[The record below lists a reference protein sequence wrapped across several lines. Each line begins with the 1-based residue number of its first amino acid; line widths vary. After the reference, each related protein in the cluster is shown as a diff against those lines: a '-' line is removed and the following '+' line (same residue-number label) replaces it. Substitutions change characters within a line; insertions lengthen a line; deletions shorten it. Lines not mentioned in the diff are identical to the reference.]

1 MFYNDDF
8 PIQYIDPVYRPPSEA
23 RSLIIPVTNG
33 CSWNKCSF
41 CEMYTDEQKRFYV
54 RKEHEI
60 LDEISRSGQSLNGVT
75 RVFLGDGDA
84 MVLSFRRLKA
94 ILIELNNAFPDLKR
108 VSAYCLPRNIKN
120 KTSEE
125 LEELKNL
132 GLSMLYVGFESGDD
146 EVLQRI
152 NKGESS
158 LSIYEAMEKIKQA
171 GITSSVMIINGLGG
185 VDMSEQHAVN
195 SATLINK
202 VQPEYLSSLVL
213 TFHKGPQRFRKEFG
227 DVFQPLNSVQLLHE
241 MHSFIKELNLRKTI
255 YRSDHVS
262 NLLPLKGTLGK
273 DKNRLLSEIE
283 LAERQLG
290 RHSPINLKQI

>member
-60 LDEISRSGQSLNGVT
+60 LEEITKSGQVLQDVN

-84 MVLSFRRLKA
+84 MVLSFRRLKT
-94 ILIELNNAFPDLKR
+94 ILLELNNAFPDLKR
-108 VSAYCLPRNIKN
+108 VSAYCLPGNIKN
-120 KTSEE
+120 KTIKE
-125 LEELKNL
+125 LEDLKNL

-146 EVLQRI
+146 EVLKRI

-158 LSIYEAMEKIKQA
+158 LSIFEAMEKIKQA

-195 SATLINK
+195 SAALVNK
-202 VQPEYLSSLVL
+202 IQPEYLSSLVL

-227 DVFQPLNSVQLLHE
+227 TVFQPLNSVQLLHE

-283 LAERQLG
+283 LAEKQLG
-290 RHSPINLKQI
+290 YRSLINLKQI

>member
-60 LDEISRSGQSLNGVT
+60 LDEISRSGQSLKGVT

-120 KTSEE
+120 KTSKE
-125 LEELKNL
+125 LDELKNL

-152 NKGESS
+152 NKGENS

-171 GITSSVMIINGLGG
+171 GIISSVMIINGLGG

-213 TFHKGPQRFRKEFG
+213 TFHKGPQRFRKKIG
-227 DVFQPLNSVQLLHE
+227 AVFQPLNSVQLLHE

-283 LAERQLG
+283 LAESQLG
-290 RHSPINLKQI
+290 HHSLINLKQI

>member
-94 ILIELNNAFPDLKR
+94 ILIELNNAFD
-108 VSAYCLPRNIKN
+108 
-120 KTSEE
+120 
-125 LEELKNL
+125 
-132 GLSMLYVGFESGDD
+132 
-146 EVLQRI
+146 
-152 NKGESS
+152 
-158 LSIYEAMEKIKQA
+158 
-171 GITSSVMIINGLGG
+171 
-185 VDMSEQHAVN
+185 
-195 SATLINK
+195 
-202 VQPEYLSSLVL
+202 
-213 TFHKGPQRFRKEFG
+213 
-227 DVFQPLNSVQLLHE
+227 PLLL
-241 MHSFIKELNLRKTI
+241 
-255 YRSDHVS
+255 
-262 NLLPLKGTLGK
+262 
-273 DKNRLLSEIE
+273 
-283 LAERQLG
+283 
-290 RHSPINLKQI
+290 

>member
-227 DVFQPLNSVQLLHE
+227 AVFQPLNSVQLLHE

-283 LAERQLG
+283 LAESQLG
-290 RHSPINLKQI
+290 HHSLINLKQI